1 MNNIPW
7 DILIDSFCQRI
18 STIDQQAL
26 LVWLSEEEN
35 RKLYDE
41 LQQLYQAIQQKS
53 VNYTPDTNMYW
64 DQLSTR
70 LHLGE
75 ARHAKKKQFMF
86 PRFAYIAVVA
96 AIALVVVVSSTFYLG
111 RNSVL
116 KTVQQLSYSTYGG
129 KSRMV
134 LPDGTAVWLHGTTT
148 ISYPSI
154 FEGASRKVSVIGE
167 AYFEVTKDPS
177 RPFLINA
184 LDQLEVKVLGT
195 KFNVTAFP
203 ADESIVVSLNEGA
216 VQLTAQTASC
226 LMEPGDEATYHKR
239 THELT
244 VQKNAD
250 VDYQSLWKAAK
261 IQFTNETL
269 GSIVVKL
276 EKWYGVNIE
285 VDKQLASRYSYTF
298 TLRDEPL
305 EEILRI
311 MNRINPMKYTF
322 MEHNQLIITD

>member
-7 DILIDSFCQRI
+7 DIIIDSFCQQI
-18 STIDQQAL
+18 STKNQQAL
-26 LVWLSEEEN
+26 SVWLSEEEN

-41 LQQLYQAIQQKS
+41 LQQLYLAIRQKS
-53 VNYTPDTNMYW
+53 GNYTPDKNMYW

-70 LHLGE
+70 LHLDE
-75 ARHAKKKQFMF
+75 VRQAKKKQFTL
-86 PRFAYIAVVA
+86 PRIARIAVVA
-96 AIALVVVVSSTFYLG
+96 AVALAVVVSSTFYLG

-116 KTVQQLSYSTYGG
+116 KTAQQLSYSTYGG

-134 LPDGTAVWLHGTTT
+134 LPDGTEVWLHGTTT

-154 FEGASRKVSVIGE
+154 FEGAYRKVFVTGE

-177 RPFLINA
+177 KPFLINA

-203 ADESIVVSLNEGA
+203 ADENIVVSLNEGA
-216 VQLTAQTASC
+216 VQLTTQSASC
-226 LMEPGDEATYHKR
+226 LMQPGDEATYHKK
-239 THELT
+239 THELI

-250 VDYQSLWKAAK
+250 VNYQSLWKAAK
-261 IQFTNETL
+261 LQFTNETL
-269 GSIVVKL
+269 GSIAVKL
-276 EKWYGVNIE
+276 EKWYGVKIE
-285 VDKQLASRYSYTF
+285 VDEKLASHYSYTF

-322 MEHNQLIITD
+322 IEHNQLKIAD

>member
-7 DILIDSFCQRI
+7 DIIIDSFCQQI
-18 STIDQQAL
+18 STKNQQAL
-26 LVWLSEEEN
+26 SVWLSEEEN

-41 LQQLYQAIQQKS
+41 LQQLYLAIRQKS
-53 VNYTPDTNMYW
+53 GNYTPDKNMYW
-64 DQLSTR
+64 SQLSTR
-70 LHLGE
+70 LHLDE
-75 ARHAKKKQFMF
+75 VRQAKKKQFTL
-86 PRFAYIAVVA
+86 PRIARIAVVA
-96 AIALVVVVSSTFYLG
+96 AVALVVVVSSTFYMG

-116 KTVQQLSYSTYGG
+116 KTAQQLSYSTYGG

-134 LPDGTAVWLHGTTT
+134 LPDGTEVWLHGTTT

-154 FEGASRKVSVIGE
+154 FEGAYRKVFVTGE

-177 RPFLINA
+177 KPFLINA

-203 ADESIVVSLNEGA
+203 ADENIVVSLNEGA
-216 VQLTAQTASC
+216 VQLTTQSASC
-226 LMEPGDEATYHKR
+226 LMQSGDEATYHKK
-239 THELT
+239 THELI

-250 VDYQSLWKAAK
+250 VSYQSLWKAAK
-261 IQFTNETL
+261 LQFTNETL
-269 GSIVVKL
+269 GSIAVKL
-276 EKWYGVNIE
+276 EKWYGVKIE
-285 VDKQLASRYSYTF
+285 IDEKLASHYSYTF

-322 MEHNQLIITD
+322 IEHNQLKITN

>member
-7 DILIDSFCQRI
+7 DIIIDSFCQRI
-18 STIDQQAL
+18 SPTDQQMLSAWL
-26 LVWLSEEEN
+26 LDDHN
-35 RKLYDE
+35 HTLYYE

-53 VNYTPDTNMYW
+53 GDYTPDKGKYW

-70 LHLGE
+70 LHLDE
-75 ARHAKKKQFMF
+75 ARQAKKRSFML
-86 PRFAYIAVVA
+86 PRFARIAVVA

-154 FEGASRKVSVIGE
+154 FEGASRKVSVTGE

-203 ADESIVVSLNEGA
+203 ADENIVVSLNEGA

-226 LMEPGDEATYHKR
+226 LMEPGDEATYHKK

-244 VQKNAD
+244 VQKNTD
-250 VDYQSLWKAAK
+250 VDYQSLWKATK

-269 GSIVVKL
+269 GNIVVKL
-276 EKWYGVNIE
+276 EKWYGVKIE

-311 MNRINPMKYTF
+311 MNRINPMTYTF
-322 MEHNQLIITD
+322 TEYNQLKITD